1 MRKFAKI
8 FFAFGICVLSGK
20 FAFAAQP
27 ILVTQPVYQSMQ
39 FYVYKP
45 ENLPSDWRVT
55 YDGYLVYKDRDGVW
69 YYGSDEGLLKTGYVV
84 GAVIPSVVRLKPY
97 NKRIS
102 NIAPILNTN
111 AASSSSSSS
120 SSSNTRITNMNV
132 TPRIYTPPSSFS
144 ENFSSRFTAVG
155 LWGASVDRIG
165 VLDKP
170 AIPVAWKGD
179 NPEIIYAW
187 TGNLWTQLLPLK
199 NSKAINTL
207 RNAAYDLKRE
217 ATKTRMKWTDDDTH
231 ALSNYAASWG
241 YEWLGVIKLSES
253 D

>member
-1 MRKFAKI
+1 M
-8 FFAFGICVLSGK
+8 
-20 FAFAAQP
+20 
-27 ILVTQPVYQSMQ
+27 
-39 FYVYKP
+39 
-45 ENLPSDWRVT
+45 
-55 YDGYLVYKDRDGVW
+55 
-69 YYGSDEGLLKTGYVV
+69 KTGYVV

>member
-1 MRKFAKI
+1 MQLSPYSLLNQSINQCSSTFTNQRICPAIGALRMMAILFTKI
-8 FFAFGICVLSGK
+8 VTAFGIT
-20 FAFAAQP
+20 AP
-27 ILVTQPVYQSMQ
+27 
-39 FYVYKP
+39 
-45 ENLPSDWRVT
+45 
-55 YDGYLVYKDRDGVW
+55 
-69 YYGSDEGLLKTGYVV
+69 
-84 GAVIPSVVRLKPY
+84 VVRLKPY